1 VAGRAAFALLVV
13 YVARRR
19 RLLQLFLVPAALLL
33 PVLFFSSTTAG
44 LTWFI
49 PGVFVAQALFN
60 GLHSFWG
67 NYLPRV
73 FPTHL
78 RGTGESF
85 AMNVGGR
92 MVGVCAALATTQ
104 LASVMPGALAAT
116 RFARAAGMT
125 MVLVLAVFLVASI
138 WLPEPQSDLLPE

>member
-1 VAGRAAFALLVV
+1 MSSLTMLRWGIFAVG
-13 YVARRR
+13 
-19 RLLQLFLVPAALLL
+19 FL
-33 PVLFFSSTTAG
+33 T
-44 LTWFI
+44 I
-49 PGVFVAQALFN
+49 AQF
-60 GLHSFWG
+60 SFWG

-104 LASVMPGALAAT
+104 LASVLPGALAAT

-138 WLPEPQSDLLPE
+138 WLPEPQSA